1 MALQRSVLHAAGP
14 AAGTGFA
21 AISFIERH
29 GWELPEV
36 YTDVASEYKS
46 ATTAAAVH
54 DASYMGRLKATSA
67 DTLDLLNR
75 LSTNEVI
82 GLEPGQGAPTILT
95 TDRGRILDA
104 IIVVNT
110 GEDILLLTSPGM
122 QDAVI
127 SFLDKYTIM
136 ENLTVEDVTA
146 TTSMLAVWG
155 PQSAERLAEAASVNL
170 DGLPLYHS
178 ISGELGGRPVRLIS
192 CSLSDLPGFYV
203 ISSADDASAVWQSLT
218 DSGVTPMGESAYETA
233 RIYQGIPVQGSEMG
247 EDFNPLEAGLIGSI
261 DFAKGCYIGQEVIAR
276 LDTYK
281 KVQKYLV
288 KLAFDNADSVSPGAT
303 LSHEGKPVG
312 KVTSVASDPSTG
324 QTIGLGYVRTAQ
336 AMAGTQLE
344 LAEPESG
351 WAEIVSLPQMF
362 GPEKGL

>member
-14 AAGTGFA
+14 AVGTDFAG
-21 AISFIERH
+21 IDFIERH
-29 GWELPEV
+29 GWELPGV
-36 YTDVASEYKS
+36 YTDVASEYES

-54 DASYMGRLKATSA
+54 DASYMGRLKATGEDA
-67 DTLDLLNR
+67 LDLLNR
-75 LSTNEVI
+75 LSTNELV

-110 GEDILLLTSPGM
+110 GEHVLLLTSPGM

-136 ENLTVEDVTA
+136 EDLIVEDVTA

-155 PQSAERLAEAASVNL
+155 PQSAGRLAEVASVNL

-178 ISGELGGRPVRLIS
+178 VSAELGASPVRLIS
-192 CSLSDLPGFYV
+192 CSLSDLPGFYI
-203 ISSADDASAVWQSLT
+203 ISSADHASKLWQSLT
-218 DSGVTPMGESAYETA
+218 GSGVTPMGESTYETA
-233 RIYQGIPVQGSEMG
+233 RINQGIPVQGSEMG
-247 EDFNPLEAGLIGSI
+247 EEFNPLEAGLIGSI

-288 KLAFDNADSVSPGAT
+288 KLAFDNAGNVSPGT
-303 LSHEGKPVG
+303 ILSYEGKPVG
-312 KVTSVASDPSTG
+312 KVTSVARDPSTG

-336 AMAGTQLE
+336 ALAGTRLE
-344 LAEPESG
+344 LAEPESAS
-351 WAEIVSLPQMF
+351 AEIVSLPQMF